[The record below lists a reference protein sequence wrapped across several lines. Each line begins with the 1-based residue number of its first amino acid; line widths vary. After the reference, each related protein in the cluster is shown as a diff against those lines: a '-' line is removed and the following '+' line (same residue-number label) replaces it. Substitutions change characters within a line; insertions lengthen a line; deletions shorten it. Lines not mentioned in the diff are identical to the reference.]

1 MSRDRPSSPEPAVAP
16 QIVDAIV
23 LGAGI
28 TGLVSA
34 SILVD
39 QGTPRTLVVDEY
51 GHIGGNHIDVTI
63 GPYTFDI
70 GSLIFQDDSPLLT
83 HFPELLPHYQPIKPT
98 WAKLNPQGKITRY
111 PFSMTDDFLSAGVID
126 CARMLAS
133 VARARIRRRKPDNAG
148 DFAKYWL
155 GARFL
160 HRSGLDSYMER
171 FCGLPIDRIDLKF
184 AEKRMGWISEHARLI
199 EQARRLVASRRASLV
214 NKATN
219 EQLARPRS
227 GFAELYRPAATRLE
241 QHGVTFVLNAELTR
255 LRRVDSEF
263 EMQLG
268 DRRVRAPRVISTI
281 PIDRARE
288 LCGFSAGSPLP
299 SVTLI
304 TLFFSYSGRR
314 GFSESVLYNFSHDG
328 AWKRLT
334 MYSDFYGRAAG
345 REYFAVE
352 VLADRAAHDVERAAA
367 DFRAHTK
374 ANALFEGD
382 LELIGSH
389 LLRHAYPI
397 YTEGSGDRAE
407 AAIAQLR
414 DFGLESFG
422 RQGGFQ
428 YQPTARVSTL
438 EAEAALRQR

>member
-1 MSRDRPSSPEPAVAP
+1 
-16 QIVDAIV
+16 VDAIV

-39 QGTPRTLVVDEY
+39 QGLPHVLVVDEY

-70 GSLIFQDDSPLLT
+70 GSLIFQDDSPLLA
-83 HFPELLPHYQPIKPT
+83 HFPELLPQYVPIQPS
-98 WAKLNPQGKITRY
+98 WAKLNPQGVITSY
-111 PFSMTDDFLSAGVID
+111 PFSMTDDFFSAGMIE
-126 CARMLAS
+126 CSRMLAS
-133 VARARIRRRKPDNAG
+133 AAFARIRRRKLANAG

-184 AEKRMGWISEHARLI
+184 AEKRMGWISEHARLM
-199 EQARRLVASRRASLV
+199 EQVRRFAASRRAPV
-214 NKATN
+214 NTIAN
-219 EQLARPRS
+219 QQLARPRS
-227 GFAELYRPAATRLE
+227 GFAELYRPAVTKLE
-241 QHGVTFVLNAELTR
+241 QRGVTFALKAELTH
-255 LRRVDSEF
+255 LRRTDSLF
-263 EMQLG
+263 ELQLG
-268 DRRVRAPRVISTI
+268 DRQVGAPRVISTI
-281 PIDRARE
+281 PIDRARD
-288 LCGFSAGSPLP
+288 LCGLAAGSTLP

-304 TLFFSYSGRR
+304 TLFFTYSGRR
-314 GFSESVLYNFSHDG
+314 GFADPVLYNFSHEG

-334 MYSDFYGRAAG
+334 MYSDFYGKADE

-352 VLADRAAHDVERAAA
+352 VLADRAKYDVDHATT
-367 DFRAHTK
+367 DFRTHTQ

-382 LELIGSH
+382 LRLLGSH
-389 LLRHAYPI
+389 LLPHAYPI
-397 YTEGSGDRAE
+397 YTDGSGERAE
-407 AAIAQLR
+407 ATIAELR
-414 DFGLESFG
+414 SFGMESFG

-438 EAEAALRQR
+438 EAEASLRQQ